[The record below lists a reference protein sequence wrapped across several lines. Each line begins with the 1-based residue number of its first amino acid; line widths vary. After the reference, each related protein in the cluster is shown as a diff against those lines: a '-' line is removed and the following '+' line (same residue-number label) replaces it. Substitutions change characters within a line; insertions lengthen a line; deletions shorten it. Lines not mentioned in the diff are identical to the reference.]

1 VTLPDLDTARPTS
14 GRAAVTE
21 QPGRIAM
28 REFDVSDVPPGAVLM
43 RVSLSGICGT
53 DKHTF
58 RGESKQY
65 AGTPNERDIHYPL
78 ICGHEN
84 VGSVLETGGAVYATD
99 GTVLRPGDRIVPGA
113 DVACGTCFFCK
124 NDYPYYFCTR
134 LDDYG
139 NSLHCERPPHLLG
152 GWAEYMF
159 ILPGTPIFRV
169 PDDLPDDV
177 AVFTEVMAVTHGVE
191 LAQQIVGAF
200 GGNRSGGSVA
210 VLGTGPL
217 GLAHVAKSAM
227 LGVSTLI
234 ATDLFAERLRFAEEF
249 GVTRT
254 LDATKT
260 TMEERVALARE
271 ATDGLG
277 PEIVVDASGL
287 PSTFVE
293 ALRMV
298 RVGGVVVEVGTF
310 VDMGPVSVN
319 PNIDFCT
326 RNVTVV
332 GIGGETAQSY
342 VPMMRA
348 MAARLERYPFDQIV
362 THRLPLAH
370 AEQALSAAQSS
381 ESMKV
386 VIDPWAKDVVARPL
400 R

>member
-1 VTLPDLDTARPTS
+1 MTVLESQTTRPTVS
-14 GRAAVTE
+14 RAAVTE
-21 QPGRIAM
+21 KPGRIAL
-28 REFDVSDVPPGAVLM
+28 REFDVVDVPAGAVLM

-84 VGSVLETGGAVYATD
+84 VGSVLETGGDVYATD
-99 GTVLRPGDRIVPGA
+99 GTLLRPGDRIVPGA
-113 DVACGTCFFCK
+113 DVACGSCFFCK
-124 NDYPYYFCTR
+124 NAYPYYFCTR

-139 NSLHCERPPHLLG
+139 NSLHCERSPHLLG
-152 GWAEYMF
+152 GWAQYMF

-169 PDDLPDDV
+169 PDNLPDEV
-177 AVFTEVMAVTHGVE
+177 AVFTEVMAVTHGLEV
-191 LAQQIVGAF
+191 AQNVLGMF

-210 VLGTGPL
+210 VLGAGPL
-217 GLAHVAKSAM
+217 GLAHIAKAAM
-227 LGVSTLI
+227 LGASTLI
-234 ATDLFAERLRFAEEF
+234 ATDLFAQRLRFAEEF
-249 GVTRT
+249 GVTRRF
-254 LDATKT
+254 DASET
-260 TMEERVALARE
+260 TMEERVALIRE

-277 PEIVVDASGL
+277 PEIVVDCSGI

-298 RVGGVVVEVGTF
+298 RMGGVVVEAGTF

-342 VPMMRA
+342 TPLMRA
-348 MAARLERYPFDQIV
+348 MAARLDRYPFERIV
-362 THRLPLAH
+362 THRMPLEH
-370 AEQALSAAQSS
+370 AEQAVLTAQSG

-386 VIDPWAKDVVARPL
+386 VIDPWATDGVKRPL